1 MEGVL
6 YQIIDRKSM
15 IFWKFAS
22 IWYFYLK
29 MDIIKFNVPLSYLIN
44 LFIEDMS
51 WRSSEFRALFQVAG
65 GSCPL
70 CFLTTVFSGGFFV
83 LPNPIDIYVDTVD
96 TLLFLTFLDN
106 PVVVSTV
113 ITIWLLYIIVLI
125 YARRKDIRDR
135 GKVRS

>member
-1 MEGVL
+1 M
-6 YQIIDRKSM
+6 
-15 IFWKFAS
+15 
-22 IWYFYLK
+22 
-29 MDIIKFNVPLSYLIN
+29 
-44 LFIEDMS
+44 
-51 WRSSEFRALFQVAG
+51 AG

-83 LPNPIDIYVDTVD
+83 LPNPIDIYAD

>member
-1 MEGVL
+1 M
-6 YQIIDRKSM
+6 
-15 IFWKFAS
+15 
-22 IWYFYLK
+22 
-29 MDIIKFNVPLSYLIN
+29 
-44 LFIEDMS
+44 
-51 WRSSEFRALFQVAG
+51 AG

-70 CFLTTVFSGGFFV
+70 CFLTTVFSGSFFV
-83 LPNPIDIYVDTVD
+83 LPNPIVIYVDTVD
-96 TLLFLTFLDN
+96 TLLFLTFLDS